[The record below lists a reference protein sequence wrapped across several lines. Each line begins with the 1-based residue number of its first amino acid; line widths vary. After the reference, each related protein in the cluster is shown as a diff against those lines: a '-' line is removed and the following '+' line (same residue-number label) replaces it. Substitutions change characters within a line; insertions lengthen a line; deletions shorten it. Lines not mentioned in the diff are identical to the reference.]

1 MFSSVKIYFV
11 KLMKRFNFFPLLNF
25 EENFDFIFLR
35 PDFCRSEITDPVNE

>member
-1 MFSSVKIYFV
+1 MVFKRKDIFW
-11 KLMKRFNFFPLLNF
+11 LMERFNFFPLLNF